1 MPRNNINVMRSDSG
15 LDFQVIGGSEDNERS
30 YRSPKTISKA
40 ARTAI
45 DLFSMEG
52 A

>member
-1 MPRNNINVMRSDSG
+1 MARGNINVMRSDSG
-15 LDFQVIGGSEDNERS
+15 LNFEAFDDEKG

-40 ARTAI
+40 ARAAI